1 MAKTKQSIIRH
12 ANEFIEMASADIRAK
27 LVEVMENTDLDADEI
42 ADALDIDEE
51 EVEAILEG
59 EGVVTLD
66 AFAKILIATNHCVV
80 VKQLPP
86 EAMEDDED
94 EDDEDL
100 EDEDDDIEDED
111 DEPAC
116 PEEFE
121 ELFHE
126 HRHGAKLPPSPPFSS
141 MKREQLER
149 IIKSK
154 LWDTEIDMDHSS
166 REELVLFLN
175 NKDKRLREM
184 LEKKESAK
192 SKKDKSIEEFRKLLE
207 EKMAENPRLKDALAE
222 MLK

>member
-1 MAKTKQSIIRH
+1 MAQTKQSIIRH
-12 ANEFIEMASADIRAK
+12 ANEFIQMASADVRAK

-86 EAMEDDED
+86 EALECDDDDEDNEED
-94 EDDEDL
+94 EDDGGI
-100 EDEDDDIEDED
+100 DEDDKGESTIFEDGPFTHKHHD
-111 DEPAC
+111 
-116 PEEFE
+116 
-121 ELFHE
+121 
-126 HRHGAKLPPSPPFSS
+126 GKLPKTPPFSTMS
-141 MKREQLER
+141 RDELER
-149 IIKSK
+149 IIKTK
-154 LWDTEIDMDHSS
+154 LWDTELDLERSS
-166 REELVLFLN
+166 REELILFLN
-175 NKDKRLREM
+175 EKDKRLREM

-192 SKKDKSIEEFRKLLE
+192 SKKDKSVEEFRKLLE
-207 EKMAENPRLKDALAE
+207 EKIAENPRLKAALVE